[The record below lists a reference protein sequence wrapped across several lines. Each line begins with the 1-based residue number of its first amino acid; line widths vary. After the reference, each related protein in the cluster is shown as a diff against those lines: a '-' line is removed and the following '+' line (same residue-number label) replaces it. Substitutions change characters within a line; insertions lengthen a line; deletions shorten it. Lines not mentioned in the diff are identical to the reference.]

1 MAKKERI
8 SAQDVLETIS
18 GFMEV
23 FDVEKLQK
31 LDLLDNLSSMTAS
44 QSSME
49 KRLTAVKQKLSE
61 VVKPGD
67 FEEKLKK
74 RDDAFNKAIKAVP
87 TEVQVKNEPVCL
99 AQKDRDS
106 LDVLNFQLEKR
117 NKRFSQFC
125 RVISDKKIWFL
136 ILFLMTSLS
145 VGTTFL
151 IMKDSAAEWAHR
163 ALVAAEESHME
174 NPLDEYSK
182 AFIEMREGW
191 KSRKDCKDRIKGME
205 SKARYIKKLESVLA
219 CYTEEELEVR
229 KHIVNIKDE
238 QMARLVCHHPSTDQ
252 MVNYRIHTT
261 TEGIVTKVEMEK
273 KVKGKNVWTELSEIK
288 SNSQER

>member
-31 LDLLDNLSSMTAS
+31 LDLLDNLSSMKTS
-44 QSSME
+44 QSAME
-49 KRLTAVKQKLSE
+49 RRLTAVEQKLSE

-74 RDDAFNKAIKAVP
+74 RDDAFNKAIKTVP
-87 TEVQVKNEPVCL
+87 TEVHIKNDPVSL
-99 AQKDRDS
+99 EQKDRDT
-106 LDVLNFQLEKR
+106 LDELNFQLEKR
-117 NKRFSQFC
+117 NKRFSEFC
-125 RVISDKKIWFL
+125 RVISYKKIWFL
-136 ILFLMTSLS
+136 FLFLITSLS

-163 ALVAAEESHME
+163 ALVAAEGSHME

-182 AFIEMREGW
+182 AFVEMRSGW

-205 SKARYIKKLESVLA
+205 SEADRIKDIEKILA
-219 CYTEEELEVR
+219 DYTEEELEVR
-229 KHIVNIKDE
+229 KYKISIKAE
-238 QMARLVCHHPSTDQ
+238 QMARLVCYHPSTDQ

-261 TEGIVTKVEMEK
+261 PDGIVTKVEVENK
-273 KVKGKNVWTELSEIK
+273 FKGKNVWMELK
-288 SNSQER
+288 RGA